1 MESIARYRRSSRLS
15 RLAATALLSM
25 GLLMGAVGPLH
36 AQNIQ
41 DKPTRQDNQNK
52 RFSES
57 TSVVVVEVPVQVVRD
72 GKPVRGLTAAD
83 FELYQGREKQA
94 ITGFEVLD
102 LADVPASIPTNKPEA
117 VRQMPASARRRFVL
131 LFDLGYSKPS
141 SLTRAREA
149 AKKLLRG
156 SFHPSDLIAVA
167 AYLPSQGPQLL
178 LGFTPDRG
186 QVEKAIDHLSP
197 VQNHFA
203 SDPLLLAGGDDDS
216 KGVQSKVVDNAD
228 AETAYAGREAFVSSF
243 AAVERSEREKQR
255 STLAAFT
262 RAVGVF
268 AGAMDAVD
276 GRKNVLLLSEGFDSA
291 LALGTTDQ
299 AEIQQMDTNSVRGDI
314 WNVDNDQRYGNTKSG
329 NDLEKM
335 LEALRRADCVIQAID
350 VGGVRASGDDLR
362 AARSRGA
369 DGLFV
374 MANST
379 GGELYQNFNDL
390 GAAMEKMLDRT
401 SVTYVLSFQPDV
413 KQDGEYHK
421 IRVELKN
428 TENGRA
434 GNGRV
439 VYRPGYFAPKPYGQR
454 TAMEKT
460 LQAAG
465 QVVSGI
471 EGGPVGLA
479 VLAAPFKV
487 GATVPGGDNKA
498 YVPVVIEIDGQSLLA
513 GSQGAAAPTEVYV
526 YALDAKGAVQDFFT
540 QTMGLNLAKVG
551 DAVRR
556 TGVKFFG
563 DLDLAP
569 GAYSIRVL
577 VRNGQTGA
585 AGMRVASLEVPAFS
599 AQSAP
604 VLLPPFFPEPAG
616 RWLVVREAKVRE
628 GEVPYPFMAGDQP
641 FIPASRPDLLP
652 GQAVAVSLVGYRLG
666 AGELTAQ
673 AMIMTAD
680 GKEAGEGKIEI
691 LGRDAAT
698 ADGPDRLTAT
708 FRPPALQ
715 PGEYLLLVTVTNA
728 QGGTE
733 TSVAPFVV
741 RAAAGANAKGA
752 SG

>member
-36 AQNIQ
+36 AQ
-41 DKPTRQDNQNK
+41 DHGK

-83 FELYQGREKQA
+83 FEVYQGREKQA

-102 LADVPASIPTNKPEA
+102 LATVPSDVSANKPEA
-117 VRQMPASARRRFVL
+117 VRRMPASARRRFVL

-203 SDPLLLAGGDDDS
+203 SDPLLLAGGDDS
-216 KGVQSKVVDNAD
+216 KGVQSKVVEDAD
-228 AETAYAGREAFVSSF
+228 AETEYAGREAFVSSF

-362 AARSRGA
+362 AARSAGA

-479 VLAAPFKV
+479 VLAAPFKIA
-487 GATVPGGDNKA
+487 GEKA

-540 QTMGLNLAKVG
+540 QTLGLDLAKVG

-616 RWLVVREAKVRE
+616 RWLVVREANARA
-628 GEVPYPFMAGDQP
+628 GQVPYPFMARDQP
-641 FIPASRPDLLP
+641 FIPASKPDLLP
-652 GQAVAVSLVGYRLG
+652 GQAAAVSLVGYRLG

-708 FRPPALQ
+708 FQPPALQ

>member
-1 MESIARYRRSSRLS
+1 
-15 RLAATALLSM
+15 
-25 GLLMGAVGPLH
+25 
-36 AQNIQ
+36 
-41 DKPTRQDNQNK
+41 
-52 RFSES
+52 
-57 TSVVVVEVPVQVVRD
+57 
-72 GKPVRGLTAAD
+72 
-83 FELYQGREKQA
+83 
-94 ITGFEVLD
+94 
-102 LADVPASIPTNKPEA
+102 
-117 VRQMPASARRRFVL
+117 
-131 LFDLGYSKPS
+131 
-141 SLTRAREA
+141 
-149 AKKLLRG
+149 
-156 SFHPSDLIAVA
+156 
-167 AYLPSQGPQLL
+167 
-178 LGFTPDRG
+178 
-186 QVEKAIDHLSP
+186 
-197 VQNHFA
+197 
-203 SDPLLLAGGDDDS
+203 
-216 KGVQSKVVDNAD
+216 
-228 AETAYAGREAFVSSF
+228 
-243 AAVERSEREKQR
+243 
-255 STLAAFT
+255 
-262 RAVGVF
+262 
-268 AGAMDAVD
+268 MDAVD
-276 GRKNVLLLSEGFDSA
+276 GRKNVLLLSEGFESS

-314 WNVDNDQRYGNTKSG
+314 WNVDNDQRYGNTKAG

-362 AARSRGA
+362 AARSAGA

-454 TAMEKT
+454 TAIEKT

-465 QVVSGI
+465 QVVSGQ

-487 GATVPGGDNKA
+487 GGEKA
-498 YVPVVIEIDGQSLLA
+498 YVPVVIEIDGASLLA
-513 GSQGAAAPTEVYV
+513 GSQGAATPAEVYV
-526 YALDAKGAVQDFFT
+526 YALDDKGAVKDFFT
-540 QTMGLNLAKVG
+540 QTMGLDLAKVG
-551 DAVRR
+551 DSVRR

-569 GAYSIRVL
+569 GSYSIRVL

-585 AGMRVASLEVPAFS
+585 AGMRVASLDVPAFS

-616 RWLVVREAKVRE
+616 RWLMVREANARA
-628 GEVPYPFMAGDQP
+628 GQVPYPFMARDQP

-652 GQAVAVSLVGYRLG
+652 DQAAAVSLVG
-666 AGELTAQ
+666 
-673 AMIMTAD
+673 
-680 GKEAGEGKIEI
+680 
-691 LGRDAAT
+691 
-698 ADGPDRLTAT
+698 
-708 FRPPALQ
+708 
-715 PGEYLLLVTVTNA
+715 
-728 QGGTE
+728 
-733 TSVAPFVV
+733 
-741 RAAAGANAKGA
+741 
-752 SG
+752 

>member
-1 MESIARYRRSSRLS
+1 MKSILRYGRPSRLS
-15 RLAATALLSM
+15 RLAAAALLSM

-36 AQNIQ
+36 AQDIQ
-41 DKPTRQDNQNK
+41 DKQSK

-102 LADVPASIPTNKPEA
+102 LATVPTDKPEA
-117 VRQMPASARRRFVL
+117 IRRMPASARRRFVL
-131 LFDLGYSKPS
+131 LFDLGYSKPN

-149 AKKLLRG
+149 AKKLLQG

-167 AYLPSQGPQLL
+167 AYLPSQGPQLV
-178 LGFTPDRG
+178 LGFTPDRQ
-186 QVEKAIDHLSP
+186 QVEKAIDRLSP

-203 SDPLLLAGGDDDS
+203 SDPLLLAGGGGDDDS
-216 KGVQSKVVDNAD
+216 FKGVQSKAVDKAD
-228 AETAYAGREAFVSSF
+228 AETAYNGREATVSSF
-243 AAVERSEREKQR
+243 AAVERSEREKRR

-268 AGAMDAVD
+268 ADAMDAVD
-276 GRKNVLLLSEGFDSA
+276 GRKNVLLLSEGFESA
-291 LALGTTDQ
+291 LALGTTDE
-299 AEIQQMDTNSVRGDI
+299 AEIQQMDTNSVRGDV
-314 WNVDNDQRYGNTKSG
+314 WNIDNDQRYGNTKASS
-329 NDLEKM
+329 DLEKM

-362 AARSRGA
+362 AARSGGA

-421 IRVELKN
+421 IRVELKSA
-428 TENGRA
+428 ENGRG

-454 TAMEKT
+454 SAIEKT

-465 QVVSGI
+465 QVVSGQ

-479 VLAAPFKV
+479 VLAAPFKIQ
-487 GATVPGGDNKA
+487 GDKA
-498 YVPVVIEIDGQSLLA
+498 YVPVVIEIDGASLLA
-513 GSQGAAAPTEVYV
+513 GSQGAAAPAEVYV
-526 YALDAKGAVQDFFT
+526 YAMDAQGTVRDFFT
-540 QTMGLNLAKVG
+540 QTMGLDLAKVG
-551 DAVRR
+551 DSVRR

-569 GAYSIRVL
+569 GTYSIRVL

-585 AGMRVASLEVPAFS
+585 AGLRVAALDVPAFS

-616 RWLVVREAKVRE
+616 RWLMVREANARA
-628 GEVPYPFMAGDQP
+628 GQVPYPFMARDQP

-652 GQAVAVSLVGYRLG
+652 DQAAAVSLVGYRLG
-666 AGELTAQ
+666 AGELKAQ
-673 AMIMTAD
+673 AMVMTAD

-691 LGRDAAT
+691 LGRDETT

-708 FRPPALQ
+708 FRPPRLQ

-728 QGGTE
+728 EGGAE

-741 RAAAGANAKGA
+741 RAATVADTKGA
-752 SG
+752 GG

>member
-1 MESIARYRRSSRLS
+1 MKSIARYRRSSRLC
-15 RLAATALLSM
+15 AATALCLMALAWPLS
-25 GLLMGAVGPLH
+25 
-36 AQNIQ
+36 AQNH
-41 DKPTRQDNQNK
+41 PDNQNNPK

-83 FELYQGREKQA
+83 FEVYQGREKQA

-102 LADVPASIPTNKPEA
+102 LATVPADKPEA
-117 VRQMPASARRRFVL
+117 VRRMPASARRRFVL
-131 LFDLGYSKPS
+131 LFDLGYSKPN

-167 AYLPSQGPQLL
+167 AYLPSQGPQLV

-186 QVEKAIDHLSP
+186 QVEKAIDRLSP

-203 SDPLLLAGGDDDS
+203 SDPLLLAGGDDDF
-216 KGVQSKVVDNAD
+216 KGAQSKVVEKVD
-228 AETAYAGREAFVSSF
+228 AETAYAGREAIVSSF

-268 AGAMDAVD
+268 ADAMDAVD

-291 LALGTTDQ
+291 LALGTTDE

-335 LEALRRADCVIQAID
+335 LEALRRADCVVQAID

-390 GAAMEKMLDRT
+390 GAAMEKMLERT
-401 SVTYVLSFQPDV
+401 SVTYVLSIQPDV
-413 KQDGEYHK
+413 KPDGQYHK
-421 IRVELKN
+421 IRVALKN
-428 TENGRA
+428 NGNSRA
-434 GNGRV
+434 ENGRV

-487 GATVPGGDNKA
+487 ASNIGGDKA
-498 YVPVVIEIDGQSLLA
+498 YVPVVIEIDGASLLA

-540 QTMGLNLAKVG
+540 QTIGLDLAKVG

-616 RWLVVREAKVRE
+616 RWLMVRETNARA
-628 GEVPYPFMAGDQP
+628 GQVPYPFMARDQP
-641 FIPASRPDLLP
+641 FIPASKPDLLP
-652 GQAVAVSLVGYRLG
+652 EQAAAVSLVGYRLG
-666 AGELTAQ
+666 AGDLTAE
-673 AMIMTAD
+673 AMVMTAD

-691 LGRDAAT
+691 LGRDETT
-698 ADGPDRLTAT
+698 ADGLDRLTAT
-708 FRPPALQ
+708 FQPPALQ
-715 PGEYLLLVTVTNA
+715 PGDYLLLVTVTNA

-741 RAAAGANAKGA
+741 RAGTGSTGTVAKTKGA
-752 SG
+752 DD

>member
-1 MESIARYRRSSRLS
+1 MDSFARYRRSIRLS
-15 RLAATALLSM
+15 RLAATALL
-25 GLLMGAVGPLH
+25 LMGPLMALAGPLH
-36 AQNIQ
+36 AQAQ
-41 DKPTRQDNQNK
+41 KNQENPNK

-83 FELYQGREKQA
+83 FEVYQGREKQA

-102 LADVPASIPTNKPEA
+102 LATVPADKPEA
-117 VRQMPASARRRFVL
+117 VRRMPASARRRFVL
-131 LFDLGYSKPS
+131 LFDLGYSKPN

-149 AKKLLRG
+149 AKKLLQG

-167 AYLPSQGPQLL
+167 AYLPSQGPQLV

-186 QVEKAIDHLSP
+186 QVEKAIDRLSP

-203 SDPLLLAGGDDDS
+203 SDPLLLAGGGDDDS
-216 KGVQSKVVDNAD
+216 FKGVQSKAVENAD
-228 AETAYAGREAFVSSF
+228 SETAYTGREATVSTF
-243 AAVERSEREKQR
+243 AAVERSEREKRR

-268 AGAMDAVD
+268 ADAMDAVD

-314 WNVDNDQRYGNTKSG
+314 WNVDNDQRYGNTKASS
-329 NDLEKM
+329 DLERM

-362 AARSRGA
+362 AARSTGA

-390 GAAMEKMLDRT
+390 GVAMEKMLERT
-401 SVTYVLSFQPDV
+401 SVTYVLSIQPDV

-421 IRVELKN
+421 IRVELK
-428 TENGRA
+428 GA

-465 QVVSGI
+465 QVVSGQ

-479 VLAAPFKV
+479 LLAAPFKI
-487 GATVPGGDNKA
+487 AGDKA
-498 YVPVVIEIDGQSLLA
+498 YVPVVIEIDGASLLA
-513 GSQGAAAPTEVYV
+513 GSQGAAAPAEVYV
-526 YALDAKGAVQDFFT
+526 YALDDKGAVKDFFT
-540 QTMGLNLAKVG
+540 QTMGLDLAKVG
-551 DAVRR
+551 DSVRR

-563 DLDLAP
+563 DLDLPP

-616 RWLVVREAKVRE
+616 RWLVVREANARA
-628 GEVPYPFMAGDQP
+628 GQVPYPFMARDQP

-652 GQAVAVSLVGYRLG
+652 DHAAAVSLVGYRLG
-666 AGELTAQ
+666 AGELKAQ
-673 AMIMTAD
+673 AMVMTAD

-691 LGRDAAT
+691 LGRDEAT

-708 FRPPALQ
+708 FRPPRLQ

-728 QGGTE
+728 QGGAE

-741 RAAAGANAKGA
+741 RAAPVANTKGA
-752 SG
+752 DG

>member
-1 MESIARYRRSSRLS
+1 MESIERYGRSSRLS
-15 RLAATALLSM
+15 RLAAAAL
-25 GLLMGAVGPLH
+25 LLMGAVGPLH
-36 AQNIQ
+36 AQ
-41 DKPTRQDNQNK
+41 DK

-83 FELYQGREKQA
+83 FEVYQGREKQA

-102 LADVPASIPTNKPEA
+102 LETVPSDKPEA
-117 VRQMPASARRRFVL
+117 ARRMPASARRRFVL
-131 LFDLGYSKPS
+131 LFDLGYSKPN

-149 AKKLLRG
+149 AKKLLQG

-167 AYLPSQGPQLL
+167 AYLPSQGPQLV

-186 QVEKAIDHLSP
+186 QVEKAIDRLSP

-203 SDPLLLAGGDDDS
+203 SDPLLLAGGGEDDS
-216 KGVQSKVVDNAD
+216 FKGVQSKAVESAD
-228 AETAYAGREAFVSSF
+228 AETAYTGREATVSSF
-243 AAVERSEREKQR
+243 AAVERSEREKRR

-268 AGAMDAVD
+268 ADAMDAVD
-276 GRKNVLLLSEGFDSA
+276 GRKNVLLLSEGFESA

-314 WNVDNDQRYGNTKSG
+314 WNVDNDQRYGNTKAG

-362 AARSRGA
+362 AARSAGA

-390 GAAMEKMLDRT
+390 GAAMEKMLERT

-428 TENGRA
+428 TGNGRA

-454 TAMEKT
+454 TAIEKT

-465 QVVSGI
+465 QVVSGQ

-487 GATVPGGDNKA
+487 GGEKA
-498 YVPVVIEIDGQSLLA
+498 YVPVVIEIDGASLLA
-513 GSQGAAAPTEVYV
+513 GSQGAAAPAEVYV
-526 YALDAKGAVQDFFT
+526 YALDDKGAVKDFFT
-540 QTMGLNLAKVG
+540 QTMGLDLAKVG
-551 DAVRR
+551 DSVRR

-569 GAYSIRVL
+569 GSYSIRVL

-585 AGMRVASLEVPAFS
+585 AGMRVASLDVPAFS

-616 RWLVVREAKVRE
+616 RWLMVREANARA
-628 GEVPYPFMAGDQP
+628 GQVPYPFMARDQP

-652 GQAVAVSLVGYRLG
+652 DQAAAVSLVGYRLG
-666 AGELTAQ
+666 AGQLTAQ

-708 FRPPALQ
+708 FQPPKLQ

-741 RAAAGANAKGA
+741 RAAAGHQPGAATAAKTKGA
-752 SG
+752 DG